1 MLRHARRRALGA
13 LAQRGTVRARVAETC
28 AGAPAGPASVG
39 GLGRRDCFGWAP
51 LLSAD
56 RTRGARRINTKSPLE
71 DELEAQRA
79 AEAREAARKEMLA
92 DADAIAAGRDAGGAA
107 GEQRASGAS
116 HNASGPERANGK
128 PGKPPPAAAKRPAAV
143 FGAPMGVGVGGGRG
157 EGLRETPVP
166 AHEKPKPKPTVVK
179 APTLGVAMFSEGG
192 RVGPAGNRNL
202 MPDPPDRSERD
213 AAGASQKHLQDM
225 LTDGSFEKYGVGG
238 LDDEFLTIFRRVFAS
253 RMVAP
258 EVVRRLGMRH
268 MKGMLLY
275 GPPGTGKTLVA
286 KQLGRLLN
294 AHPPKIV
301 NGPEILQRFV
311 GQSEENMRD
320 LFAPAEK
327 EFKGKGDK
335 SRLHVIIFDEIDAIM
350 KARGSGGATASV
362 VHDNVVNQL
371 LTKLDGM
378 QSLDNVL
385 VVGITNR
392 RDLLDPAVL
401 RPGRLELQIE
411 VGLPDLHGRRQIFNI
426 HTARM
431 RASNLLG
438 DCVDVDALAA
448 MTANYSGAEIKG
460 LVGAAQ
466 SHALARYLAASETAS
481 DDDAAADAD
490 AGAGAEGWANESSPT
505 ASATE
510 VATEVTMEDFSK
522 ALFEVRPALGA
533 DEEALNALR
542 PLGTLCSCGTG
553 TRERSPHKRAR
564 DALPP
569 LLRAVTRGKRAGRK
583 DGALSAAERVSA
595 EDGANATVGFVDTLP
610 EDSPFFDRR
619 WLSVLVHGPPG
630 SGTSALTA
638 EAASLVPFPST
649 RVFRS
654 DVAHSSGADLEH
666 ALRAAFD
673 DAAKAK
679 VSLLVVDGL
688 DTLLGIPP
696 GDVGFS
702 PKGYSLSGG
711 SFGST
716 YDSSSVP
723 STLHAEH
730 TASMVR
736 SLRALLRRPPPP
748 GRRLAVVATTS
759 SPETMR
765 ALGVADAFH
774 THIPVPALSR
784 VEAERVLAATGAFG
798 EDDGEKAAEFLSAST
813 PIKVLLR
820 AVSLAQ
826 ALERDAAER
835 DAEDGSG
842 EGSFFG
848 SSVGTGRRK
857 DAFGLDPTGEAW
869 TTALRRVNLTGAE
882 DDGLGGVF
890 R

>member
-1 MLRHARRRALGA
+1 MLHHARRRALGA
-13 LAQRGTVRARVAETC
+13 LARRGAVRARVAETGG
-28 AGAPAGPASVG
+28 GAPAGPASAG
-39 GLGRRDCFGWAP
+39 GLRRLGSAP
-51 LLSAD
+51 RVTHLSAD
-56 RTRGARRINTKSPLE
+56 RARGARLINTKSPLE
-71 DELEAQRA
+71 GELEAQRA

-107 GEQRASGAS
+107 GERQASGAS
-116 HNASGPERANGK
+116 DVASGPEKNRAGSGK
-128 PGKPPPAAAKRPAAV
+128 PAAV
-143 FGAPMGVGVGGGRG
+143 FGAPIGVGVGGGRDAA
-157 EGLRETPVP
+157 LNRTASLPP
-166 AHEKPKPKPTVVK
+166 HEKPKAKPTVVK
-179 APTLGVAMFSEGG
+179 APASGAANVTFGSEGA
-192 RVGPAGNRNL
+192 RAGPAGNRNR
-202 MPDPPDRSERD
+202 MPEPPDRSERD
-213 AAGASQKHLQDM
+213 SADSGASQKHLQDM
-225 LTDGSFEKYGVGG
+225 LSDGSFEKYGVGG

-258 EVVRRLGMRH
+258 EVVQKLGMRH
-268 MKGMLLY
+268 VKGMLLY

-401 RPGRLELQIE
+401 RPGRLELQVE
-411 VGLPDLHGRRQIFNI
+411 VGLPDVRGRRQIFNI
-426 HTARM
+426 HTARA

-466 SHALARYLAASETAS
+466 SHALARYLAAFRETVSASEFPS
-481 DDDAAADAD
+481 
-490 AGAGAEGWANESSPT
+490 ESANESVT
-505 ASATE
+505 
-510 VATEVTMEDFSK
+510 VTMEDFSK
-522 ALFEVRPALGA
+522 ALFEVRPTLGA
-533 DEEALNALR
+533 DEEALDALR

-569 LLRAVTRGKRAGRK
+569 LLRAVMRGERGTAQSEKNADDENARS
-583 DGALSAAERVSA
+583 DG
-595 EDGANATVGFVDTLP
+595 DGVATESSDTESSSRPVIETLL

-654 DVAHSSGADLEH
+654 DVAAASGADLER

-673 DAAKAK
+673 DASKAK
-679 VSLLVVDGL
+679 VSLLIVDGL
-688 DTLLGIPP
+688 DTLLGVPP

-716 YDSSSVP
+716 YDSSSAP
-723 STLHAEH
+723 TTTHAEH

-736 SLRALLRRPPPP
+736 SLRALLRRPPPA

-774 THIPVPALSR
+774 THVPVPALSR
-784 VEAERVLAATGAFG
+784 VEAEKVLAATGAFG
-798 EDDGEKAAEFLSAST
+798 EDDGEKAAEFLSSST

-826 ALERDAAER
+826 ALERDE
-835 DAEDGSG
+835 DALTKSTPGGFFGTS
-842 EGSFFG
+842 GSF
-848 SSVGTGRRK
+848 SEKRKSV
-857 DAFGLDPTGEAW
+857 GLDPTGEAW

>member
-1 MLRHARRRALGA
+1 LARRGA
-13 LAQRGTVRARVAETC
+13 VRARVAETGG
-28 AGAPAGPASVG
+28 GAPAGPASAG
-39 GLGRRDCFGWAP
+39 GLRRLGSAP
-51 LLSAD
+51 RVTHLSAD
-56 RTRGARRINTKSPLE
+56 RARGARLINTKSPLE
-71 DELEAQRA
+71 GELEAQRA

-107 GEQRASGAS
+107 GERQASGAS
-116 HNASGPERANGK
+116 DVASGPEKNRAGSGK
-128 PGKPPPAAAKRPAAV
+128 PAAV
-143 FGAPMGVGVGGGRG
+143 FGAPIGVGVGGGRDAA
-157 EGLRETPVP
+157 LNRTASLPP
-166 AHEKPKPKPTVVK
+166 HEKPKAKPTVVK
-179 APTLGVAMFSEGG
+179 APASGAANVTGSEGA
-192 RVGPAGNRNL
+192 RAGPAGNRNR
-202 MPDPPDRSERD
+202 MPEPPDRSEQD
-213 AAGASQKHLQDM
+213 SAAGASQKHLQDM
-225 LTDGSFEKYGVGG
+225 LSDGSFEKYGVGG

-258 EVVRRLGMRH
+258 EVVQKLGMRH
-268 MKGMLLY
+268 VKGMLLY

-401 RPGRLELQIE
+401 RPGRLELQVE
-411 VGLPDLHGRRQIFNI
+411 VGLPDVRGRRQIFNI
-426 HTARM
+426 HTARA

-466 SHALARYLAASETAS
+466 SHALARYLAAFRETVSASEFPS
-481 DDDAAADAD
+481 
-490 AGAGAEGWANESSPT
+490 ESANESVT
-505 ASATE
+505 
-510 VATEVTMEDFSK
+510 VTMEDFSK
-522 ALFEVRPALGA
+522 ALFEVRPTLGA
-533 DEEALNALR
+533 DEEALDALR

-569 LLRAVTRGKRAGRK
+569 LLRAVMRGERGHQSEKNADDENAHS
-583 DGALSAAERVSA
+583 DGAAATESSESSRPVI
-595 EDGANATVGFVDTLP
+595 ETLL

-654 DVAHSSGADLEH
+654 DVAAASGADLER

-673 DAAKAK
+673 DASKAK
-679 VSLLVVDGL
+679 VSLLIVDGL
-688 DTLLGIPP
+688 DTLLGVPP

-716 YDSSSVP
+716 YDSSSAP
-723 STLHAEH
+723 TTTHAEH

-736 SLRALLRRPPPP
+736 SLRALLRRPPPA

-774 THIPVPALSR
+774 THVPVPALSR
-784 VEAERVLAATGAFG
+784 VEAEKVLAATGAFG
-798 EDDGEKAAEFLSAST
+798 EDDGEKAAEFLSSST

-826 ALERDAAER
+826 ALERDEDALSRAAL
-835 DAEDGSG
+835 ASTPGG
-842 EGSFFG
+842 FFG
-848 SSVGTGRRK
+848 SSGSSEKRK
-857 DAFGLDPTGEAW
+857 SIGLDPTGEAW

>member
-1 MLRHARRRALGA
+1 MLQHARRRALGA
-13 LAQRGTVRARVAETC
+13 LARRGTVRARVAETGG
-28 AGAPAGPASVG
+28 GAPAGPASAG
-39 GLGRRDCFGWAP
+39 GPRRRDRAGWAP

-335 SRLHVIIFDEIDAIM
+335 SRLHVIVFDEIDALM

-401 RPGRLELQIE
+401 RPGRLELQVE
-411 VGLPDLHGRRQIFNI
+411 VGLPDVFGRRQIFNI
-426 HTARM
+426 HTARA

-466 SHALARYLAASETAS
+466 SHALARYLAGVSATASSDDETSNDETPRPSSEVSTSETS
-481 DDDAAADAD
+481 
-490 AGAGAEGWANESSPT
+490 
-505 ASATE
+505 
-510 VATEVTMEDFSK
+510 VIVTMEDFSK

-533 DEEALNALR
+533 DEEALDALR

-569 LLRAVTRGKRAGRK
+569 LLRAVTRGGRA
-583 DGALSAAERVSA
+583 AASASRSETARTSA
-595 EDGANATVGFVDTLP
+595 EPLPGETSNTIDTLP

-630 SGTSALTA
+630 SGTSALVA
-638 EAASLVPFPST
+638 EAASIVPFPST

-654 DVAHSSGADLEH
+654 DVAAASGADLEH

-688 DTLLGIPP
+688 DTLLGVPP

-716 YDSSSVP
+716 YDSSSAP
-723 STLHAEH
+723 STLHAER
-730 TASMVR
+730 TASAVR
-736 SLRALLRRPPPP
+736 ALRALLRRPPPP

-784 VEAERVLAATGAFG
+784 VEAEHVLAATGAFG

-826 ALERDAAER
+826 ALERELRERDEDAAR
-835 DAEDGSG
+835 RVGV
-842 EGSFFG
+842 EGGFFG
-848 SSVGTGRRK
+848 SS
-857 DAFGLDPTGEAW
+857 DANAKENTSFGLDPTGEAW
-869 TTALRRVNLTGAE
+869 TTALRRVNLTGA
-882 DDGLGGVF
+882 DQDGF
-890 R
+890 W

>member
-1 MLRHARRRALGA
+1 MLHHARRRALGA
-13 LAQRGTVRARVAETC
+13 LARRGAVRARVAETGD
-28 AGAPAGPASVG
+28 GAAAGPASPCG
-39 GLGRRDCFGWAP
+39 QRHLGSAP
-51 LLSAD
+51 PVTLLSAD
-56 RTRGARRINTKSPLE
+56 RARGVRLINTKSPLE

-79 AEAREAARKEMLA
+79 AEAREAARREMLA
-92 DADAIAAGRDAGGAA
+92 DADAIAAGRDAGAAA
-107 GEQRASGAS
+107 GGRQASGAS
-116 HNASGPERANGK
+116 DT
-128 PGKPPPAAAKRPAAV
+128 PGSAAGGARTPAAAKRPAAA
-143 FGAPMGVGVGGGRG
+143 FGAPMGVGVGGGRDG
-157 EGLRETPVP
+157 SLNRPPVP
-166 AHEKPKPKPTVVK
+166 PHEKPKAKPTVVK
-179 APTLGVAMFSEGG
+179 APTLGVAMFSDGG
-192 RVGPAGNRNL
+192 RTGPAGNRNL
-202 MPDPPDRSERD
+202 MPEPPAHKESHD
-213 AAGASQKHLQDM
+213 GASQTHLQDM
-225 LTDGSFEKYGVGG
+225 LSEGSFEKYGVGG

-253 RMVAP
+253 RMVDA
-258 EVVRRLGMRH
+258 EVVKKLGMKH
-268 MKGMLLY
+268 VKGVLLY

-335 SRLHVIIFDEIDAIM
+335 SKLHVIVFDEIDAIM

-378 QSLDNVL
+378 HSLDNVL
-385 VVGITNR
+385 VIGITNR

-401 RPGRLELQIE
+401 RPGRLELQVE
-411 VGLPDLHGRRQIFNI
+411 VGLPDDRGRRQIFNI
-426 HTARM
+426 HTARA

-438 DCVDVDALAA
+438 DCVDIDALAA

-466 SHALARYLAASETAS
+466 SHALARYLKASKEKELPDEADAS
-481 DDDAAADAD
+481 SSDASSSDDAAR
-490 AGAGAEGWANESSPT
+490 
-505 ASATE
+505 
-510 VATEVTMEDFSK
+510 VTMDDFSK

-533 DEEALNALR
+533 DEEALDALR

-569 LLRAVTRGKRAGRK
+569 LLRAVHAGNVAE
-583 DGALSAAERVSA
+583 DPAADESSA
-595 EDGANATVGFVDTLP
+595 EDP
-610 EDSPFFDRR
+610 EGSLSETSARAIDPRSIRVSDSDSPFHDRR

-638 EAASLVPFPST
+638 EAASLVPFPSV

-654 DVAHSSGADLEH
+654 DVAAASGADPEH

-673 DAAKAK
+673 DASKAK
-679 VSLLVVDGL
+679 VSLLIVDGL
-688 DTLLGIPP
+688 DTLLGVPP

-716 YDSSSVP
+716 YDRDSVP
-723 STLHAEH
+723 TTLHAEH

-784 VEAERVLAATGAFG
+784 VEAEHVLAATGAFG

-826 ALERDAAER
+826 ALEKDHAFLGAER
-835 DAEDGSG
+835 GRG
-842 EGSFFG
+842 LKGVFFG
-848 SSVGTGRRK
+848 SSTDERK
-857 DAFGLDPTGEAW
+857 RKGAFGLDPTGEAW
-869 TTALRRVNLTGAE
+869 TTALRRVNLTPE
-882 DDGLGGVF
+882 DEGIGGVF
-890 R
+890 G

>member
-1 MLRHARRRALGA
+1 MARRGA
-13 LAQRGTVRARVAETC
+13 VRARVAETGG
-28 AGAPAGPASVG
+28 GAPAGPASAG
-39 GLGRRDCFGWAP
+39 GLRRLGSAP
-51 LLSAD
+51 RVTPLSAD
-56 RTRGARRINTKSPLE
+56 RARGARLINTKSPLE
-71 DELEAQRA
+71 GELEAQRA

-92 DADAIAAGRDAGGAA
+92 DADAIAAGRDAGGAS
-107 GEQRASGAS
+107 GERRASGAS
-116 HNASGPERANGK
+116 DVASGPEKNHVGSGK
-128 PGKPPPAAAKRPAAV
+128 PAAKPLQRPAAV
-143 FGAPMGVGVGGGRG
+143 FGAPIGVGVGGGRDAAV
-157 EGLRETPVP
+157 RTP
-166 AHEKPKPKPTVVK
+166 HEKPKAKPTVVK
-179 APTLGVAMFSEGG
+179 APASGAANVTGSDGA
-192 RVGPAGNRNL
+192 RAGPAGNRNR
-202 MPDPPDRSERD
+202 MPEPPDRKDSQD
-213 AAGASQKHLQDM
+213 SAAGASQKHLQDM
-225 LTDGSFEKYGVGG
+225 LSDGSFEKYGVGG

-258 EVVRRLGMRH
+258 EVVQKLGMRH
-268 MKGMLLY
+268 VKGMLLY

-401 RPGRLELQIE
+401 RPGRLELQVE
-411 VGLPDLHGRRQIFNI
+411 VGLPDFRGRRQIFNI
-426 HTARM
+426 HTARA

-438 DCVDVDALAA
+438 DCVDVNALAA

-466 SHALARYLAASETAS
+466 SHALARYLAAFRETVSSSES
-481 DDDAAADAD
+481 
-490 AGAGAEGWANESSPT
+490 EFPSESANES
-505 ASATE
+505 
-510 VATEVTMEDFSK
+510 VVVTMEDFSK

-533 DEEALNALR
+533 DEEALDALR

-569 LLRAVTRGKRAGRK
+569 LLRAVVRGQSGKNADDEVAHA
-583 DGALSAAERVSA
+583 DGVMETSESSFIESPVI
-595 EDGANATVGFVDTLP
+595 ETLL

-654 DVAHSSGADLEH
+654 DVAAASGADLER

-673 DAAKAK
+673 DASKAK
-679 VSLLVVDGL
+679 VSLLIVDGL
-688 DTLLGIPP
+688 DTLLGVPP

-716 YDSSSVP
+716 YDSSSAPTDERTP
-723 STLHAEH
+723 STPPRWC
-730 TASMVR
+730 VR
-736 SLRALLRRPPPP
+736 CAAALLRRPPPAAAPGGGGYHLEP
-748 GRRLAVVATTS
+748 GRPCARWA
-759 SPETMR
+759 
-765 ALGVADAFH
+765 
-774 THIPVPALSR
+774 SR
-784 VEAERVLAATGAFG
+784 TRFTR
-798 EDDGEKAAEFLSAST
+798 T
-813 PIKVLLR
+813 CPCPR
-820 AVSLAQ
+820 
-826 ALERDAAER
+826 
-835 DAEDGSG
+835 
-842 EGSFFG
+842 
-848 SSVGTGRRK
+848 
-857 DAFGLDPTGEAW
+857 
-869 TTALRRVNLTGAE
+869 
-882 DDGLGGVF
+882 
-890 R
+890 

>member
-1 MLRHARRRALGA
+1 MLHHARRRALGA
-13 LAQRGTVRARVAETC
+13 LARRGAVRARVAETGG
-28 AGAPAGPASVG
+28 GAPAGPASAG
-39 GLGRRDCFGWAP
+39 GLRRLGSAP
-51 LLSAD
+51 RVTHLSAD
-56 RTRGARRINTKSPLE
+56 RARGARLINTKSPLE
-71 DELEAQRA
+71 GELEAQRA

-107 GEQRASGAS
+107 GERQASGAS
-116 HNASGPERANGK
+116 DVASGPEKNRAGSGK
-128 PGKPPPAAAKRPAAV
+128 PAAV
-143 FGAPMGVGVGGGRG
+143 FGAPIGVGVGGGRDAA
-157 EGLRETPVP
+157 LNRTASLPP
-166 AHEKPKPKPTVVK
+166 HEKPKAKPTVVK
-179 APTLGVAMFSEGG
+179 APASGAANVTGSEGA
-192 RVGPAGNRNL
+192 RAGPAGNRNR
-202 MPDPPDRSERD
+202 MPEPPDRSEQD
-213 AAGASQKHLQDM
+213 SAAGASQKHLQDM
-225 LTDGSFEKYGVGG
+225 LSDGSFEKYGVGG

-258 EVVRRLGMRH
+258 EVVQKLGMRH
-268 MKGMLLY
+268 VKGMLLY

-401 RPGRLELQIE
+401 RPGRLELQVE
-411 VGLPDLHGRRQIFNI
+411 VGLPDVRGRRQIFNI
-426 HTARM
+426 HTARA

-466 SHALARYLAASETAS
+466 SHALARYLAAFRETVSASEFPS
-481 DDDAAADAD
+481 
-490 AGAGAEGWANESSPT
+490 ESANESVT
-505 ASATE
+505 
-510 VATEVTMEDFSK
+510 VTMEDFSK
-522 ALFEVRPALGA
+522 ALFEVRPTLGA
-533 DEEALNALR
+533 DEEALDALR

-569 LLRAVTRGKRAGRK
+569 LLRAVMRGERGRQSEK
-583 DGALSAAERVSA
+583 NADDENAHSDGAAATESSESSRPVI
-595 EDGANATVGFVDTLP
+595 ETLL

-638 EAASLVPFPST
+638 EAASLVPFPSA

-654 DVAHSSGADLEH
+654 DVAAASGADLER

-673 DAAKAK
+673 DASKAK
-679 VSLLVVDGL
+679 VSLLIVDGL
-688 DTLLGIPP
+688 DTLLGVPP

-716 YDSSSVP
+716 YDSSSAP
-723 STLHAEH
+723 TTTHAEH

-736 SLRALLRRPPPP
+736 SLRALLRRPPPA

-774 THIPVPALSR
+774 THVPVPALSR
-784 VEAERVLAATGAFG
+784 VEAEKVLAATGAFG
-798 EDDGEKAAEFLSAST
+798 EDDGEKAAEFLSSST

-826 ALERDAAER
+826 ALERDEDALSRAAL
-835 DAEDGSG
+835 ASTPGG
-842 EGSFFG
+842 FFG
-848 SSVGTGRRK
+848 SSGSSEKRK
-857 DAFGLDPTGEAW
+857 SIGLDPTGEAW